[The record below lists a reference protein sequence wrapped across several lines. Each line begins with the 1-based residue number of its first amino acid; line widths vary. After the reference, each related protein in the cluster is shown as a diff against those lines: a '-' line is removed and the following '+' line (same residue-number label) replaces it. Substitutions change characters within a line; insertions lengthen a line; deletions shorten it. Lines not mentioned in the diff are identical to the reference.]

1 MVLFDDLNY
10 IEVENGNMYLT
21 SLYNYAQPLIRYR
34 ISDRICLMEG
44 QEERC
49 PFTRAESIR
58 GRNEDLLWFMDG
70 TGKREFLHPLAI
82 EGFCIEGMLDY
93 QFRQTENDTFEMLV
107 EVSDSTKKD
116 FIHRQMMGQ
125 MRRILSEKQLDYVQ
139 FYVRFVEHILPDPR
153 TGKKPLIT
161 A

>member
-1 MVLFDDLNY
+1 M
-10 IEVENGNMYLT
+10 
-21 SLYNYAQPLIRYR
+21 
-34 ISDRICLMEG
+34 
-44 QEERC
+44 
-49 PFTRAESIR
+49 
-58 GRNEDLLWFMDG
+58 
-70 TGKREFLHPLAI
+70 AI

-107 EVSDSTKKD
+107 EVTDSTKMD

-153 TGKKPLIT
+153 TGKKPLII